1 MWDVPKEA
9 ALVAGD
15 ADGPFELVAF
25 DNALMKAGIA
35 ELNLVTVSSIWPI
48 GCKIVRWSRTLTTC

>member
-35 ELNLVTVSSIWPI
+35 ELSCS
-48 GCKIVRWSRTLTTC
+48 GF